1 MDKTR
6 CKTMRVFI
14 ALNIPDKMRDNF
26 ERSASQFKDLATGGN
41 FTKKENY
48 HVTLHFLGN
57 VEPSNLIYIQSAMD
71 AIKDLPAPR
80 LAISQFAVLRASNVV
95 CARFNKNANLTNLHD
110 ILADN
115 LDKMG
120 FTVEHRAYRPH
131 VTMIRKY
138 AFSLPFSEVTKSV
151 TVYNKPFDAP
161 EVVLY
166 ESVFD
171 NDGVSYNPLYCVTL
185 PIEE

>member
-1 MDKTR
+1 
-6 CKTMRVFI
+6 MRIFI
-14 ALNIPDKMRDNF
+14 ALNIPDKMRENL
-26 ERSASQFKDLATGGN
+26 ERSANQFKDLSTGGN
-41 FTKKENY
+41 FTKRSNY

-57 VEPSNLIYIQSAMD
+57 VQPSDLIYVQSAMD
-71 AIKDLPAPR
+71 AVKNMTAPK

-95 CARFNKNANLTNLHD
+95 CARFNKNANLTNLHET
-110 ILADN
+110 LAN
-115 LDKMG
+115 SLEQMG

-166 ESVFD
+166 ESIFGE
-171 NDGVSYNPLYCVTL
+171 DGVSYNPLYSVTL

>member
-1 MDKTR
+1 
-6 CKTMRVFI
+6 MRVFI
-14 ALNIPDKMRDNF
+14 ALNIPDKTRDNL

-57 VEPSNLIYIQSAMD
+57 VEPSDLIYVQSAMD
-71 AIKDLPAPR
+71 GVKNLPAPK
-80 LAISQFAVLRASNVV
+80 LAISQFAVLRASDIV
-95 CARFNKNANLTNLHD
+95 CARFNKNADLIQLHEA
-110 ILADN
+110 LGNKLEEA
-115 LDKMG
+115 G
-120 FTVEHRAYRPH
+120 FNVEHRAYRPH

-138 AFSLPFSEVTKSV
+138 AFSLPFSEVTKNV

-166 ESVFD
+166 ESVFEK
-171 NDGVSYNPLYCVTL
+171 DGVRYNPLYKVTL
-185 PIEE
+185 PVKE